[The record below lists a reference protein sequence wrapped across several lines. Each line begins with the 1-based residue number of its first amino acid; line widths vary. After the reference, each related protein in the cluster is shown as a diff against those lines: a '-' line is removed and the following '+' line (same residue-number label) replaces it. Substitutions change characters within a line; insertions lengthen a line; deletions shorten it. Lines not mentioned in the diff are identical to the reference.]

1 MNLTEASLWEF
12 RRVLR
17 LLVPMALHAAAEHPV
32 QPKGGSPRAGA
43 DCHGGSAG
51 STAREGARPRLDV
64 FDSVKQWKQRRR
76 PPLDDRNVAAAIR
89 NLNLIGWLD
98 LAGSRKLTAVGD
110 GDVDA

>member
-1 MNLTEASLWEF
+1 M
-12 RRVLR
+12 
-17 LLVPMALHAAAEHPV
+17 
-32 QPKGGSPRAGA
+32 
-43 DCHGGSAG
+43 
-51 STAREGARPRLDV
+51 

>member
-1 MNLTEASLWEF
+1 MEFCATEGRQPA
-12 RRVLR
+12 RRRRSPWRKCRIDAATSNKKLPQGR
-17 LLVPMALHAAAEHPV
+17 ALAP
-32 QPKGGSPRAGA
+32 PPGA
-43 DCHGGSAG
+43 P
-51 STAREGARPRLDV
+51 ELDV

-76 PPLDDRNVAAAIR
+76 PPLDDRNVATAIR